1 MIPTVTANSI
11 SNVSHFNISCVHLA
25 RAVTLTFFAYEQHL
39 ELGGWASCICGVI
52 SIYCINV
59 S

>member
-25 RAVTLTFFAYEQHL
+25 RAVTLTFLTYL
-39 ELGGWASCICGVI
+39 ESRGWASCICGFI
-52 SIYCINV
+52 SMDYINV